1 MTQGSDS
8 IRSCHNKKIKPPCHA
23 SLIDTWQGGFGLWRI
38 MWRLRRRAAGR
49 CTGPYAGAAVGA
61 MYGPCRRR
69 VSGDAAVAWVVVCT
83 VARPLVPHGC
93 GAGCVSVQLDLRV
106 AVSFQF
112 VVAAELW
119 RMIVSWPWLRLH
131 GVGIVAACS
140 RGCNLLGGK
149 ALVHV
154 LMHGLAARSRQTHRR
169 RDCCNS
175 GPLLKGNPPCTVS
188 GTWGTVVLGY
198 GF

>member
-1 MTQGSDS
+1 MY
-8 IRSCHNKKIKPPCHA
+8 RR
-23 SLIDTWQGGFGLWRI
+23 LIH
-38 MWRLRRRAAGR
+38 GR
-49 CTGPYAGAAVGA
+49 
-61 MYGPCRRR
+61 
-69 VSGDAAVAWVVVCT
+69 VALVVAICG
-83 VARPLVPHGC
+83 GC
-93 GAGCVSVQLDLRV
+93 GAGQRDDARGLMLVPPLGRCVARVGGVRQVMPPWLGSWFGPLPAPWCAYWCGAGCLGCGVMCLGRLLR
-106 AVSFQF
+106 FM
-112 VVAAELW
+112 VAAELW
-119 RMIVSWPWLRLH
+119 RMIVSWPWLCRH

-140 RGCNLLGGK
+140 RGCNSLGGK